1 MRLAL
6 GSILLYLVGILGGAL
21 AVTQGGSNVVLKKT
35 LGGSLPPLWFSYLSG
50 ATAVAICSVVLR
62 VQMPELAKFSA
73 VPWWA
78 WIGGVFGAGYVMIQL
93 TLGDK
98 LGASTM
104 TGLLVTGQIIFSVIL
119 DNFGWLG
126 FEQHPAKMGRLV
138 GAAIMIVGLFLV
150 AKF

>member
-1 MRLAL
+1 M
-6 GSILLYLVGILGGAL
+6 GSIVLYLIGIFGGAL
-21 AVTQGGSNVVLKKT
+21 AVTQGGSNIELKKS
-35 LGGSLPPLWFSYLSG
+35 LGASVPPLWFSYLSG
-50 ATAVAICSVVLR
+50 ATVVAIYSVLFR
-62 VQMPELAKFSA
+62 VHVPEFAKFSG

-78 WIGGVFGAGYVMIQL
+78 WIGGAFGAGYVMIQL
-93 TLGDK
+93 TLGEK

-126 FEQHPAKMGRLV
+126 FEQHTAKPGRIV
-138 GAAIMIVGLFLV
+138 GAAIMIVGLFFV